1 MSLTIFNEDVDL
13 PSLQV
18 NILEDWF
25 NEATSS
31 NGLKLG
37 DISVIFCSDSYLLN
51 INQKY
56 LNHDYYTD
64 IITFNYSRRNVLS
77 GDLFISLEM
86 VVNNAAKF
94 SIPFDEELHRVMIH
108 GLLHLIGF
116 DDHTEDDIAEM
127 RFQEN
132 YWLSKIELNT

>member
-18 NILEDWF
+18 DIIENWF
-25 NEATSS
+25 NEVIVS

-37 DISVIFCSDSYLLN
+37 DISIIFCSDSYLLN

-64 IITFNYSRRNVLS
+64 IITFNYSRRKVIS
-77 GDLFISLEM
+77 GDLFISLDM
-86 VVNNAAKF
+86 VVHNAEKF
-94 SIPFDEELHRVMIH
+94 SIPFNEELHRVMVH
-108 GLLHLIGF
+108 GILHLIGF

-132 YWLSKIELNT
+132 LWLSKLDLNH

>member
-1 MSLTIFNEDVDL
+1 LSLTIFNEDVDL

-18 NILEDWF
+18 DIIENWF
-25 NEATSS
+25 NEVIVS
-31 NGLKLG
+31 NDLKLG
-37 DISVIFCSDSYLLN
+37 DISIIFCSDSYLLN

-64 IITFNYSRRNVLS
+64 IITFNYSRRKVIS
-77 GDLFISLEM
+77 GDLFISLDM
-86 VVNNAAKF
+86 VVHNAEKF
-94 SIPFDEELHRVMIH
+94 SIPFNEELHRVMVH
-108 GLLHLIGF
+108 GILHLIGF

-132 YWLSKIELNT
+132 LWLSKLDLNH